1 VTIRDDVM
9 AVLKG
14 EVPERI
20 PWLIY
25 ANLLPRGFIE
35 RKLREM
41 GLGLAIGCSVYR
53 IIRHNVTI
61 EERIEGDYL
70 YRIYRT
76 PIGSSYEK
84 YRVGLKRGTGDSWR
98 VEYLIKSDKDYD
110 IVEFIIED
118 MEYEPYYDEF
128 LMIERDLGEDGVV
141 FAWGDYT
148 PLMKI
153 IIELMGF
160 RKFAIEIY
168 RNPERIK
175 ELMKLIDEKERELYG
190 IIAESPAEIVKVGDN
205 IDSMLV
211 SPEHFKEYCVPYYNA
226 YAGIL
231 HGKGKIVM
239 SHMDGRLRVL
249 KDLIAQTKLD
259 VIEAF
264 TPPPMGDL
272 TITEAKMAWKG
283 KIIWINFPESTFVYE
298 DKRLMEFTKE
308 LLREIAPG
316 DGFILGITED
326 PPPEH
331 FWRAMM
337 VITRTLYRYG
347 RYPIRL

>member
-1 VTIRDDVM
+1 MTVRDDVM
-9 AVLKG
+9 AILNG
-14 EVPERI
+14 EKPERV

-25 ANLLPRGFIE
+25 ANLLPRGSIE

-53 IIRHNVTI
+53 IIRPHVKIKEII
-61 EERIEGDYL
+61 ENGYL
-70 YRIYRT
+70 YRVYYT
-76 PIGSSYEK
+76 PIGKVYEK
-84 YRVGLKRGTGDSWR
+84 YRIGLKRGTGGSWR
-98 VEYLIKSDKDYD
+98 VEYLIKKDDDYE
-110 IVEFIIED
+110 IVKFIIED
-118 MEYEPYYDEF
+118 TEYEPYYEEF
-128 LMIERDLGEDGVV
+128 LLIERDLGDDGII

-160 RKFAIEIY
+160 KKFAVEIH
-168 RNPERIK
+168 RNPEKIK
-175 ELMKLIDEKERELYG
+175 ELIEIIDKKEREMYK

-211 SPEHFKEYCVPYYNA
+211 SPKHFKEFCVPYYNA
-226 YAGIL
+226 YSDIL
-231 HGKGKIVM
+231 HSKGKIVI
-239 SHMDGRLRVL
+239 SHMDGRLRIL

-259 VIEAF
+259 AIEAF

-272 TITEAKMAWKG
+272 SIKEAKKAWKG
-283 KIIWINFPESTFVYE
+283 KVIWINFPESTFVYE
-298 DKRLMEFTKE
+298 NEKLAEFTKK
-308 LLREIAPG
+308 LLKEIAPG
-316 DGFILGITED
+316 DSFILSITED

-337 VITRTLYRYG
+337 VITKTLNEYG
-347 RYPIRL
+347 KYPIKL